1 MVAEIQRLENAARIA
16 MGDIQV
22 PDRNTPQPH
31 LLRHASVSVVA
42 AVLAAI
48 GFGLVAIAMI

>member
-16 MGDIQV
+16 MGDIQA
-22 PDRNTPQPH
+22 PDLNTQEPH
-31 LLRHASVSVVA
+31 LLPQASASLVA
-42 AVLAAI
+42 AALAAI

>member
-16 MGDIQV
+16 MGDLHG

-31 LLRHASVSVVA
+31 LLPHASASLVA